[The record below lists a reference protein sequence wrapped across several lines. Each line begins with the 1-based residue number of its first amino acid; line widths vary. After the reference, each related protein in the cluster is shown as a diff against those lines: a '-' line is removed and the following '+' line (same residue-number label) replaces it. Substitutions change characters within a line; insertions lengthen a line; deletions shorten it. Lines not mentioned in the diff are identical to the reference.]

1 MIELTMSPAMAVG
14 SSLPCDSPPLLLS
27 FAIMVATVLCVF
39 GRLRASKRPWNWKW
53 NTAAVSRDAVLRLV
67 GIRLGDVRTVVVR
80 DGAVAV
86 DSLVRRADVFSTRPA
101 GSAPTSTI
109 SGGRVHNI
117 NTVPYGPLWVALR
130 RNLSSE
136 AFHPVRGLAGAAPHR
151 ARALASL
158 VVDVAARSGA
168 GGVVPVRD
176 CLSAALFSLNVA
188 TCFGDGV
195 DGDLVETMRVVQ
207 HEFLSFLSKARVFG
221 TFQKVARLVYR
232 DRWKKLVHYRRRQQE
247 MYLPLIRARKEQ
259 RRTQGTTSP
268 SSSSTAYVDTL
279 LDLEVPAADGEA
291 GRRKLTE
298 GEMVGLVS
306 EYLGATTGTVLAEL
320 EYILANLIL
329 RPDVQSRL
337 RAEVEAA
344 GGEPCAYLRAV
355 IMESLRLH
363 PPVSSVQRHM
373 GCDVVLGDDTHAA
386 QGSVVSF
393 AIEEIGRDNEIWASA
408 QEFRPERFMPGG
420 EGEGVRLALG
430 SKHQEEATKVVK
442 MMPFGAGRRRCPGMG
457 YAMLHLEYFLAS
469 LVAAFEWRRAPGED
483 GEVDLTADYGFITAM
498 QRPLRAL
505 VVPRTPPA
513 NARSCVGVAVN

>member
-1 MIELTMSPAMAVG
+1 MAVG

-80 DGAVAV
+80 DGAVA
-86 DSLVRRADVFSTRPA
+86 
-101 GSAPTSTI
+101 
-109 SGGRVHNI
+109 
-117 NTVPYGPLWVALR
+117 
-130 RNLSSE
+130 
-136 AFHPVRGLAGAAPHR
+136 
-151 ARALASL
+151 
-158 VVDVAARSGA
+158 
-168 GGVVPVRD
+168 
-176 CLSAALFSLNVA
+176 
-188 TCFGDGV
+188 
-195 DGDLVETMRVVQ
+195 

-337 RAEVEAA
+337 RAE
-344 GGEPCAYLRAV
+344 
-355 IMESLRLH
+355 
-363 PPVSSVQRHM
+363 RHM